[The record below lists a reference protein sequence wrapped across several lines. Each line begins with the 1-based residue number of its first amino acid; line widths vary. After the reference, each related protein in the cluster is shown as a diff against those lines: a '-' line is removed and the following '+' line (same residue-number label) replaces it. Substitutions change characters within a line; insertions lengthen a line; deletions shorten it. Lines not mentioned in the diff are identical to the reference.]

1 MRILSGIQ
9 PTGKYHI
16 GNYLGAI
23 KHWIRL
29 QEENECFFFIADLH
43 AITIPQDPKEL
54 KKAVFEKVAEL
65 AALGLSSERCC
76 LFIQS
81 HIQEVPELAWIFST
95 IIPIG
100 ELERM
105 TQYKDKKNK
114 TREAAN
120 AGLFLYPALMAADIL
135 LYKAEG
141 VPVGQDQVQHLE
153 LTRETGRRFN
163 KRFGETFPI
172 PKAMVPELGAK
183 ILSLTDPKRKMSK
196 SDPMDSQILLL
207 DEPDAI
213 RKKISRAV
221 TDRGTVVSYDP
232 AKKPGI
238 SNLLTIYS
246 LFADMTVKEAEK
258 KFSKR
263 GYAAFKKQLA
273 DLLVQKLEPVRRKY
287 AELGSREVYVQE
299 IIKQGAKRARSVAQD
314 TMEEV
319 RNKVGFLPSS

>member
-16 GNYLGAI
+16 GNYLGAVR
-23 KHWIRL
+23 HWIKL
-29 QEENECFFFIADLH
+29 QEEHECFFFIADLH

-54 KKAVFEKVAEL
+54 RKATLQKIIEL
-65 AALGLSSERCC
+65 VALGLNPERCC
-76 LFIQS
+76 LFVQS
-81 HIQEVPELAWIFST
+81 HIQETPELAWIFST
-95 IIPIG
+95 ITPIG

-114 TREAAN
+114 TKEAAN

-135 LYKAEG
+135 LYKTEG

-163 KRFGETFPI
+163 KRFGETFQI

-207 DEPDAI
+207 DEPEAI

-232 AKKPGI
+232 AKKAGI

-246 LFADMTVKEAEK
+246 LFSDMTVKETEK
-258 KFSKR
+258 KFSKK
-263 GYAAFKKQLA
+263 GYAAFKKALA
-273 DLLVQKLEPVRRKY
+273 DLLVQKLDPFRKKY
-287 AELGSREVYVQE
+287 AELGSRETYVQE
-299 IIKQGAKRARSVAQD
+299 IIKQGAKRASSLAQD
-314 TMEEV
+314 TMAEV
-319 RNKVGFLPSS
+319 REKVGFLPAL